1 MSINIRDFEP
11 ADAVGVADV
20 FRAAMP
26 YHVLTAEAVA
36 WQATSAPE
44 AQRYRL
50 FVAEDDGG
58 IIGAARTGLLFETD
72 EPGLAFANVSVHPER
87 RGRGAGTA
95 LLTAAEEYLAG
106 LDARTVHSWVGG
118 DPGSTAF
125 AERHGYQRGRRA
137 CFQRLDIASR
147 ALRPAPAPRDVVRLV
162 TAVEFAT
169 DPRPL
174 YEADLAAAR
183 DEPGD
188 VATVEI
194 SYEDWLAL
202 YWDRPDFDQG
212 LSTVAMVED
221 VVAAFTIVAADG
233 RDRYWSGM
241 TGTRRE
247 FRGQG
252 LAKLV
257 KHDSLRRARAGGYRW
272 AFTNNDAA
280 NEPMLAINRWFGYRP
295 VAEEWRYRR
304 SLSG

>member
-26 YHVLTAEAVA
+26 YHVLTAEAIA
-36 WQATSAPE
+36 WQVTSAPE

-50 FVAEDDGG
+50 LVAEADGE
-58 IIGAARTGLLFETD
+58 ILGAARAGLLFETE

-87 RGRGAGTA
+87 RGRGAGTV
-95 LLTAAEEYLAG
+95 LLAAAEEYLTG
-106 LDARTVHSWVGG
+106 LDARVVHSWVGG
-118 DPGSTAF
+118 DADSMAF
-125 AERHGYQRGRRA
+125 AERHGYQRGRQAR
-137 CFQRLDIASR
+137 FQRLDIASR
-147 ALRPAPAPRDVVRLV
+147 ALRPAPTPRDAVRLV

-174 YEADLAAAR
+174 YEADLEAAR

-202 YWDRPDFDQG
+202 RWERPDLDRG
-212 LSTVAMVED
+212 LSTVALVD
-221 VVAAFTIVAADG
+221 DAVAAFTIVVTDG
-233 RDRYWSGM
+233 RERYWSGM

-247 FRGQG
+247 FRGQS

-295 VAEEWRYRR
+295 MADEWRYRR
-304 SLSG
+304 PLSG